1 MSITMNTSNSALFL
15 QTETAQGL
23 KTMGVAKDQMEL
35 EGKMALQLIQS
46 ANVVAPQQASSSSTL
61 GGTVNISV

>member
-1 MSITMNTSNSALFL
+1 MSITINTTNSALFL

-23 KTMGVAKDQMEL
+23 KTMGVAKNQMEL
-35 EGKMALQLIQS
+35 EGEMAIQLIQS
-46 ANVVAPQQASSSSTL
+46 ANVVAQTASTSTL